1 MQKNKF
7 NANDKILSSVNLQ
20 LKYVITINSSSKRL
34 EIMIKK
40 HSLFFQISLLGKSFC
55 FSAKNRF

>member
-7 NANDKILSSVNLQ
+7 DANDKILSSVNLQ
-20 LKYVITINSSSKRL
+20 LKYVITINSSFKRL
-34 EIMIKK
+34 EMMIKK
-40 HSLFFQISLLGKSFC
+40 HSLFFQILLLGKSFC

>member
-40 HSLFFQISLLGKSFC
+40 HSLFFQILLLGKSFC
-55 FSAKNRF
+55 FSAKDRF